1 MQHHKQTQ
9 NKLKHTQTQQKHTQ
23 QKENNTQHQFKNTK
37 SNTNKK
43 NPKITTH
50 KIKKKYAKVT
60 NATHN
65 EQKKII
71 LAHFCKR
78 NKTKTMTSRLVTK
91 KRNFATKSSFNTQT
105 AQKNRWPDKNETRA
119 LRKTS
124 QNTLG

>member
-91 KRNFATKSSFNTQT
+91 KKKLCNKEQFQYSNCTKKPL
-105 AQKNRWPDKNETRA
+105 ARQK
-119 LRKTS
+119 
-124 QNTLG
+124 